1 MNGPRFQLRYFLLAV
16 AIAGVLWGMARG
28 SSSIERGFDIP
39 VVIHDLPDRLV
50 VTDLSA
56 DVVNIRV
63 LGSQVALRDIDTTNL
78 EYALAVGDAQ
88 PGPAI
93 YEVDLTP
100 IEARLP
106 RNVRIVSRS
115 PASLEVKF
123 EGRSRK
129 SVKVRP
135 DVEGEPA
142 PGFVLTSVE
151 VDPPRLWLQG
161 ARGDVLRLSEVVTET
176 IDVTGLDKPTEREVK
191 LSLGAGRVW
200 KEESGPVKV
209 KLQIDPAP
217 PEPPAEAPP
226 ADTKNRR

>member
-1 MNGPRFQLRYFLLAV
+1 MGDSRFQLRYFVL
-16 AIAGVLWGMARG
+16 AIAIALVLWGMARG
-28 SSSIERGFDIP
+28 SSSIERGYDIP
-39 VVIHDLPDRLV
+39 VVIQDLPDRLV

-63 LGSQVALRDIDTTNL
+63 LGSQVALRGIDPTKL

-88 PGPAI
+88 PGPAV

-100 IEARLP
+100 VEGRLP
-106 RNVRIVSRS
+106 RNVKIVSRS

-142 PGFVLTSVE
+142 AGFVLTAVE
-151 VDPPRLWLQG
+151 VEPPRVWLQG

-176 IDVTGLDKPTEREVK
+176 IDVSGLDRPAEREVK

-200 KEESGPVKV
+200 MEESGPVKV
-209 KLQIDPAP
+209 KLQIDPVPPPA
-217 PEPPAEAPP
+217 PEPPA
-226 ADTKNRR
+226 TKNRR

>member
-1 MNGPRFQLRYFLLAV
+1 MGFQLRYFLLAV
-16 AIAGVLWGMARG
+16 LIALVLWGMAHG
-28 SSSIERGFDIP
+28 SSDVERGFDLP
-39 VVIHDLPDRLV
+39 VVIHDLPERLV

-63 LGSQVALRDIDTTNL
+63 LGSRAALRDIDPRQL
-78 EYALAVGDAQ
+78 EYTLSVGDAQ
-88 PGPAI
+88 PGLAA
-93 YEVDLTP
+93 YEVDLTTVDGK
-100 IEARLP
+100 LP

-135 DVEGEPA
+135 DLEGEVA
-142 PGFVLTSVE
+142 PGFVLTGVE
-151 VDPPRLWLQG
+151 VNPPRVWLQG

-176 IDVTGLDKPTEREVK
+176 IDVSGLDKPTEREVK

-217 PEPPAEAPP
+217 PPPAAEPEPAPAP
-226 ADTKNRR
+226 ARRR

>member
-1 MNGPRFQLRYFLLAV
+1 MGPRFQLRYFLLAV
-16 AIAGVLWGMARG
+16 LIALVLWGMAHG

-63 LGSQVALRDIDTTNL
+63 LGSRAALRDLDPTKL
-78 EYALAVGDAQ
+78 EYALAVGEAQ
-88 PGPAI
+88 PGPAV

-100 IEARLP
+100 VESRLP

-123 EGRSRK
+123 EGRTRK
-129 SVKVRP
+129 SVKIRP
-135 DVEGEPA
+135 DVEGDPA
-142 PGFVLTSVE
+142 PGFVLSGVE
-151 VDPPRLWLQG
+151 TDPARVWLQG
-161 ARGDVLRLSEVVTET
+161 ARTDVLRLSEVATET
-176 IDVTGLDKPTEREVK
+176 IDVTGLSQPTEREVK

-200 KEESGPVKV
+200 MEENGPVKV
-209 KLQIDPAP
+209 KLQIDPVPPPQPAAP
-217 PEPPAEAPP
+217 A
-226 ADTKNRR
+226 TKSRR

>member
-1 MNGPRFQLRYFLLAV
+1 MSRPGFELRYFLLAV
-16 AIAGVLWGMARG
+16 LIALVLWGMAHG

-39 VVIHDLPDRLV
+39 VVIHDLPERLV

-56 DVVNIRV
+56 DVVNIRL
-63 LGSQVALRDIDTTNL
+63 LGSRAALRDIDPSQI
-78 EYALAVGDAQ
+78 EYAIVVGDAQ
-88 PGPAI
+88 PGLAV

-100 IEARLP
+100 VEGKLP

-115 PASLEVKF
+115 PASLEIKL

-135 DVEGEPA
+135 DLEGDPA

-151 VDPPRLWLQG
+151 VDPPRVWLQG
-161 ARGDVLRLSEVVTET
+161 ARSDVLRLSEVVTET
-176 IDVTGLDKPTEREVK
+176 IDVSGLDQPTEREVK

-200 KEESGPVKV
+200 KEESAPVKV
-209 KLQIDPAP
+209 KLQIDPVPPPAP
-217 PEPPAEAPP
+217 PPVV
-226 ADTKNRR
+226 RRR

>member
-1 MNGPRFQLRYFLLAV
+1 MSRPRFELRYLLLAIL
-16 AIAGVLWGMARG
+16 IALVLWGMAHG

-39 VVIHDLPDRLV
+39 VVIHDLPERLV

-63 LGSQVALRDIDTTNL
+63 LGSRAALRDIDPSQI
-78 EYALAVGDAQ
+78 EYAIAVGDAQ
-88 PGPAI
+88 PGLAV

-100 IEARLP
+100 VEGRLP

-115 PASLEVKF
+115 PASLEVKL

-135 DVEGEPA
+135 DLEGEPA
-142 PGFVLTSVE
+142 VGFVLTSVE
-151 VDPPRLWLQG
+151 VDPPRVWLQG
-161 ARGDVLRLSEVVTET
+161 ARSDVLRLSEVVTET
-176 IDVTGLDKPTEREVK
+176 IDVTGLDSPTEREVK

-200 KEESGPVKV
+200 KEESAPVTV
-209 KLQIDPAP
+209 KLQIDPVPPPAP
-217 PEPPAEAPP
+217 PPAA
-226 ADTKNRR
+226 RRR

>member
-1 MNGPRFQLRYFLLAV
+1 MLAPRFELRYLLFAV
-16 AIAGVLWGMARG
+16 LIALVLWGMAHG

-39 VVIHDLPDRLV
+39 VVIRDLPERLV

-63 LGSQVALRDIDTTNL
+63 LGSRAALRDIDPSQ
-78 EYALAVGDAQ
+78 LAYEIPVGDAKT
-88 PGPAI
+88 GIAVF
-93 YEVDLTP
+93 EVDLASV
-100 IEARLP
+100 EGRLP

-115 PASLEVKF
+115 PASLEVKL

-142 PGFVLTSVE
+142 PGFVLTGVE
-151 VDPPRLWLQG
+151 VIPPRVWLQG
-161 ARGDVLRLSEVVTET
+161 ARSDVLRLSEVVTET
-176 IDVTGLDKPTEREVK
+176 IDVNGLDQPTEREVK

-200 KEESGPVKV
+200 KEESDPVTV
-209 KLQIDPAP
+209 KLQIDPVPPPAP
-217 PEPPAEAPP
+217 PPAA
-226 ADTKNRR
+226 RRR

>member
-1 MNGPRFQLRYFLLAV
+1 MTGPRFELRYLLLAV
-16 AIAGVLWGMARG
+16 LIALVLWGMAHG

-39 VVIHDLPDRLV
+39 VVIHDLPDNLV

-63 LGSQVALRDIDTTNL
+63 LGSRAALRDIDPGQL
-78 EYALAVGDAQ
+78 EYALAVGDAK
-88 PGPAI
+88 PGLAVF
-93 YEVDLTP
+93 EVDLSTV
-100 IEARLP
+100 EGRLP

-115 PASLEVKF
+115 PATLEVKL

-135 DVEGEPA
+135 DLEGEPA

-151 VDPPRLWLQG
+151 VDPPRVWLQG
-161 ARGDVLRLSEVVTET
+161 ARSDVLRLSEVVTET
-176 IDVTGLDKPTEREVK
+176 IDVSGLDKPTEREVK

-209 KLQIDPAP
+209 KLQVDPAP
-217 PEPPAEAPP
+217 PPAPPPAA
-226 ADTKNRR
+226 RRR

>member
-1 MNGPRFQLRYFLLAV
+1 MSIPRFELRYLLLAIL
-16 AIAGVLWGMARG
+16 IALVLWGMAHG

-63 LGSQVALRDIDTTNL
+63 LGSRAALRDIDPSQL
-78 EYALAVGDAQ
+78 EYELPVGDAKT
-88 PGPAI
+88 GLAVF
-93 YEVDLTP
+93 EVDLTLV
-100 IEARLP
+100 EGRLP

-115 PASLEVKF
+115 PASLEVKL
-123 EGRSRK
+123 EGRGRK

-142 PGFVLTSVE
+142 AGFVLTSVE
-151 VDPPRLWLQG
+151 VVPPRVWLQG
-161 ARGDVLRLSEVVTET
+161 ARSDVLRLSEVVTET
-176 IDVTGLDKPTEREVK
+176 IDVNGLDRPTEREAK

-200 KEESGPVKV
+200 KEESEPVTV
-209 KLQIDPAP
+209 KLQIDPVP
-217 PEPPAEAPP
+217 PPARPP
-226 ADTKNRR
+226 AARRR

>member
-1 MNGPRFQLRYFLLAV
+1 MTAPRFELRYLLLAV
-16 AIAGVLWGMARG
+16 LIALVLWGMAHG

-39 VVIHDLPDRLV
+39 VVIHDLPERLV

-63 LGSQVALRDIDTTNL
+63 LGSRAALRDIDPSQI
-78 EYALAVGDAQ
+78 EYAIAVGDAQ
-88 PGPAI
+88 PGVAV

-100 IEARLP
+100 VEGRLP

-115 PASLEVKF
+115 PASLEVKL
-123 EGRSRK
+123 EGRGRK

-142 PGFVLTSVE
+142 PGFVLTAVE
-151 VDPPRLWLQG
+151 VIPPRVWLQG
-161 ARGDVLRLSEVVTET
+161 ARSDVLRLSEVVTET
-176 IDVTGLDKPTEREVK
+176 IDVNGLDRPTEREAK

-200 KEESGPVKV
+200 KEESEPVTV
-209 KLQIDPAP
+209 KLQIDPVPPPAP
-217 PEPPAEAPP
+217 PPAA
-226 ADTKNRR
+226 RRR

>member
-1 MNGPRFQLRYFLLAV
+1 MSGPRFQIRYLVLAV
-16 AIAGVLWGMARG
+16 GIALVLWGMAHG

-39 VVIHDLPDRLV
+39 VVIHDLPERLV

-63 LGSQVALRDIDTTNL
+63 LGNRAALRDIDPTQM

-88 PGPAI
+88 PGLAL

-100 IEARLP
+100 VEGRLP

-135 DVEGEPA
+135 DLEGEVA
-142 PGFVLTSVE
+142 PGFALTSVE
-151 VDPPRLWLQG
+151 VDPPRVWLQG

-176 IDVTGLDKPTEREVK
+176 IDVTGLDAPAEREVK

-209 KLQIDPAP
+209 KLQIDPVPPPA
-217 PEPPAEAPP
+217 PEPPPVE
-226 ADTKNRR
+226 KKRR